1 MPVDYLQ
8 ISSFKLNLNWP
19 WQCLGEGDG
28 TYGLISASE
37 IQEMLEMTATKSLT
51 SSLTPLGIVIKK
63 DCFI

>member
-28 TYGLISASE
+28 TYGLVSASE
-37 IQEMLEMTATKSLT
+37 I
-51 SSLTPLGIVIKK
+51 
-63 DCFI
+63 